1 MAGDERELR
10 YEMLDAAQGKKKNE
24 IRSNFWTRPQASD
37 SYFSGQGSQN
47 IWLMRFATKALLNE
61 DVPWEAVYNYQLG
74 PPAGS
79 VLVARN
85 GSPKLISE
93 AERTASDRVYT
104 PGFGGSEF
112 MSTIYWVWHLMSH
125 VALMKKGGEIGAKAR
140 RWVVLNWVLFRAIQA
155 DEPDGSLLLFGQRS
169 AGHNPIPREPDWLF
183 ALASGG
189 NTGRAEGWCKKAGA
203 GLKRS
208 WEFAIGNALKN
219 EMRETWEEARTLPLE
234 TLQSIP
240 LRVPTEIIRTTEGL
254 AVVHATRCNS
264 NTPPILAG
272 TLWKNGRRDI
282 LPTSEFNGGTFIGGH
297 RIRQRADDASAR
309 IEGNEIVYKSSLY
322 TGGAERRIP
331 LPGGDVIY
339 HLKLGSGSTTPVPE
353 PEPVVD
359 PVEPPTE
366 EEPPFP
372 DLLHAADLIASLQ
385 LPHSMK
391 PTRNQIVAK
400 LQSREVNDDDLA
412 QIVQQ
417 VRGFKIHPEQVQA
430 AKVEEAI
437 EILERV

>member
-1 MAGDERELR
+1 MAGDERHLR
-10 YEMLDAAQGKKKNE
+10 HEMLDAALGRAP
-24 IRSNFWTRPQASD
+24 RSDFWKAGQAFQ

-47 IWLMRFATKALLNE
+47 IWLMRFATQALRDR
-61 DVPWEAVYNYQLG
+61 DVPWKAVYQYQLG
-74 PPAGS
+74 TPTGTQ
-79 VLVARN
+79 LVARN
-85 GSPKLISE
+85 GALDVVPE
-93 AERTASDRVYT
+93 TAPGDTVYI

-125 VALMKKGGEIGAKAR
+125 VALMKKGGEIGAQAR
-140 RWVVLNWVLFRAIQA
+140 RWVVLNWVLFRAIQG
-155 DEPDGSLLLFGQRS
+155 PDGSLLLFGQRS

-189 NTGRAEGWCKKAGA
+189 DLGRAEGWCKKAGA
-203 GLKRS
+203 GLRRG
-208 WEFAIGNALKN
+208 WEFEIGNALKQ
-219 EMRETWEEARTLPLE
+219 ELQSTWEEARTMPLE
-234 TLQSIP
+234 TLQSLP
-240 LRVPTEIIRTTEGL
+240 LRVPTDIICTEEGL
-254 AVVHATRCNS
+254 AVVHSARCNS

-282 LPTSEFNGGTFIGGH
+282 LPTSQFNGMTFIGGH

-322 TGGAERRIP
+322 TGGAEKRIP
-331 LPGGDVIY
+331 LPGGNVIY
-339 HLKLGSGSTTPVPE
+339 HLKLGSGSTVTVPE
-353 PEPVVD
+353 PEPVA

-385 LPHSMK
+385 LPHNMK
-391 PTRNQIVAK
+391 PTRNQIVSQ
-400 LQSREVNDDDLA
+400 LQSRNVNDDDLA
-412 QIVQQ
+412 RIIQK
-417 VRGFKIHPEQVQA
+417 VRDFKIHPEQVQA

-437 EILERV
+437 EILERA